1 VNRFYGVVYVVVLM
15 LAIGFGWAVWRDG
28 RQTTVLVEW
37 TTASELDTA
46 GFNLHRGES
55 QEGPFTRI
63 NENLI
68 PASAD
73 QLTGGSY
80 GYEDHPVQPGKVYYY
95 RLEELEFD
103 GSSNYFG
110 PISVQAEGTSTPG
123 YYLSLGLIAA
133 LLAYGAFTLFQR
145 VRAPASGMDGEG

>member
-1 VNRFYGVVYVVVLM
+1 VNRFYWIVYVVVLL
-15 LAIGFGWAVWRDG
+15 LAIGLGWAAWRDG
-28 RQTTVLVEW
+28 QQTTVLVEW

-55 QEGPFTRI
+55 QDGPFTRI

-80 GYEDHPVQPGKVYYY
+80 GYEDHPVQPGKIYYY
-95 RLEELEFD
+95 RLEEVEFD
-103 GSSNYFG
+103 GGSNYFG
-110 PISVQAEGTSTPG
+110 PISVQAERTSNPG
-123 YYLSLGLIAA
+123 YYLLLGLIAA
-133 LLAYGAFTLFQR
+133 LLVYGAFTLFQR
-145 VRAPASGMDGEG
+145 ARTHTSGAGGEE